1 VVDLRLP
8 VHLGQ
13 YYPIGTQRGKLVKI
27 ALPVPVTMDVAIY
40 LQPGTSD
47 RKGWAQEK
55 LYQPAKGSQTNTK
68 AAQEAA

>member
-13 YYPIGTQRGKLVKI
+13 YYQIETYRGKPVKI
-27 ALPVPVTMDVAIY
+27 SLPVPVTLDVAIY
-40 LQPGTSD
+40 LQPGSSD

-55 LYQPAKGSQTNTK
+55 LYQPAKGSQTNKK